1 MKRGLINVVLAL
13 AIAML
18 AVLFVVRPF
27 ASDENSNAA
36 QYYVGV
42 AFCGNTTKEAEML
55 TDRVKGYTNL
65 FILQSGPV
73 SVNETATNE
82 ICDYAVAAKL
92 NIIVYFGDLD
102 PAVLARKNLTWRTSW
117 VNSARS
123 RWGKQFLGVY
133 YYDERGG
140 IYLDT
145 DKNATQWH
153 LPPNS
158 TYDSVAAGFIN
169 GFLRDPG
176 TVGLKS
182 QKIPIFA
189 SDYVLYWFDYL
200 SGYDVVLGQVGWNH
214 SLVQDVAL
222 LRGASNLQHKDWG
235 AIITWKYDVPPY
247 LASGDEIYE
256 QMVSVYESG
265 AKYIAIFNYP
275 YSDANGYGTMRD
287 EHFLALEKFW
297 NDVTD
302 GSKVAWGS
310 INADAVLVLQRNYG
324 WGMRNPEDTIW
335 GFWGTDEKSPQIW
348 ELSRKLISSYGFR
361 LDIVYDDL
369 AFPFAGEYAKVY
381 NWDSSV
387 PN

>member
-1 MKRGLINVVLAL
+1 MKRGLIVVVLAL
-13 AIAML
+13 TTALL
-18 AVLFVVRPF
+18 AALFVVRPF
-27 ASDENSNAA
+27 ASDENSNAP
-36 QYYVGV
+36 QCYVGV
-42 AFCGNTTKEAEML
+42 AFCGNTTREAEL
-55 TDRVKGYTNL
+55 LIDRVKSYSNL

-73 SVNETATNE
+73 SGNETSINE
-82 ICDYAVAAKL
+82 ICEYAVAAKL

-117 VNSARS
+117 VSSAGA

-140 IYLDT
+140 ITLDA

-158 TYDSVAAGFIN
+158 TYDSVATGFIN
-169 GFLRDPG
+169 GFLGDSG
-176 TVGLKS
+176 TVELKA
-182 QKIPIFA
+182 QAVPIFA
-189 SDYVLYWFDYL
+189 SDYALYWFDYL
-200 SGYDVVLGQVGWNH
+200 SGYDVILGQVGWNH

-235 AIITWKYDVPPY
+235 AIITWKYSVPPY
-247 LASGDEIYE
+247 LASGEEIYE

-287 EHFLALEKFW
+287 EHFSALEKFW
-297 NDVTD
+297 NDIKD
-302 GSKVAWGS
+302 GKVVWGS
-310 INADAVLVLQRNYG
+310 INADAVLVLPRNYG

-348 ELSRKLISSYGFR
+348 ELSRELISSYGFR
-361 LDIVYDDL
+361 LDIVYDDP
-369 AFPFAGEYAKVY
+369 AFPFAGEYAKVF
-381 NWDSSV
+381 NWDSSI
-387 PN
+387 PS